1 MKRKINLQLVAIA
14 ILAVMAT
21 AIGITIVYYGLFQRQ
36 IRQDLMINAKML
48 RDTQYFSSTDI
59 DVDSVDL
66 SAENSE
72 LRVTW
77 IDGDGTVLYDNDVD
91 AAKLENHMDRPEI
104 REAFETGEGDAVRKS
119 DTLNE
124 DTYYYA
130 ILLTNSTVLRIAA
143 NAQSLLAVFLSVMP
157 VILLIIVLI
166 ITVCVILSFTMAQQ
180 ILAPIEAMADH
191 LENADYDAPYKELE
205 PLARKLKSQHADV
218 LAAAKARQDFTA
230 NVSHELKTPLTA
242 ISGYADLL
250 QAGMVE
256 EKQKDHLYGEITK
269 NANRL
274 LSLINDIIRLSEF
287 DRAGRELTFEQID
300 LYGIAVECMDNLKV
314 NAKQREISL
323 TLEGNPCYI
332 NANPHM
338 MRELIENLV
347 QNAIRY
353 SNAGGR
359 VRVIVDERGGKV
371 TLAVKDNGIGIPAA
385 EQERIFERFYRV
397 DKSRSK
403 ATGGTGLG
411 LAIVKHIVELHDAKI
426 SVDSS
431 PGVGTTMT
439 VIF

>member
-36 IRQDLMINAKML
+36 IRQDLMINAKLL

-353 SNAGGR
+353 KIGR
-359 VRVIVDERGGKV
+359 AHV
-371 TLAVKDNGIGIPAA
+371 
-385 EQERIFERFYRV
+385 
-397 DKSRSK
+397 
-403 ATGGTGLG
+403 
-411 LAIVKHIVELHDAKI
+411 
-426 SVDSS
+426 
-431 PGVGTTMT
+431 
-439 VIF
+439 